1 MQDKSWRLRSGLN
14 RGRQNYKKIWS
25 YIKSQRNEKT
35 GIADIFDKDTW
46 ISDPKQQAN
55 LFNEQFCKDQL
66 STPPNPSDNVD
77 NPQITNIIVSAQLD
91 EARPLVDGNNI
102 FSFFLKTKIGC

>member
-1 MQDKSWRLRSGLN
+1 M
-14 RGRQNYKKIWS
+14 S

-35 GIADIFDKDTW
+35 GIADIYYKDTW
-46 ISDPKQQAN
+46 ISDPKQKAN

-66 STPPNPSDNVD
+66 FTPPNPSDKID
-77 NPQITNIIVSAQLD
+77 NLEITNTILLAQLD

-102 FSFFLKTKIGC
+102 FFSFLLKSDIRFRFI